1 MKEGAR
7 EERGSELAQPPCKLA
22 KKSRGGKTTS

>member
-7 EERGSELAQPPCKLA
+7 EERGSELAQPPMQTCKE
-22 KKSRGGKTTS
+22 K